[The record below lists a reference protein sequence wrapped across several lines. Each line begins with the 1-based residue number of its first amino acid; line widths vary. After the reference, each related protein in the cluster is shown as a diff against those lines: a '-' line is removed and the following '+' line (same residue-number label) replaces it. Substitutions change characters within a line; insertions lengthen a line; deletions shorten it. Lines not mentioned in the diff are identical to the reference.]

1 MLSKEQIL
9 QSKDRKPIRI
19 PTPEWAEPDTNP
31 EEACVYARG
40 LTGDQWA
47 ALGEMTNE
55 QAYRWSIAYALCNE
69 AGESLGF
76 TEAEV
81 ALLGQ
86 KSNNPLQRIYE
97 AIQFGSGQTIEAQID
112 TAKNYETTQTD
123 GSGST

>member
-9 QSKDRKPIRI
+9 GSKDRQPIRI
-19 PTPEWAEPDTNP
+19 PTPEWAEPNTNP
-31 EEACVYARG
+31 EDACVYARG

-55 QAYRWSIAYALCNE
+55 QAYRWCVAYALCDE
-69 AGESLGF
+69 EGASLGF

-86 KSNNPLQRIYE
+86 KNNIPLQRIYD
-97 AIQFGSGQTIEAQID
+97 AVQASSGQTIEAQLD
-112 TAKNYETTQTD
+112 TAKNSKTTLTGD
-123 GSGST
+123 SGST